1 MIGETPLGTH
11 GILFEQKKSFLNQS
25 HIVGLNVKNAKVKLL
40 NCLLFCALSKSHF
53 WQIVLRF

>member
-11 GILFEQKKSFLNQS
+11 RILFEQKKELSKCANQS

-53 WQIVLRF
+53 